1 MKIIRDGQEFQ
12 LTYNELC
19 EAHKEFVINWMAD
32 AVSEELENSNLSN
45 EMVREL
51 AEDAYFL
58 YSKGDGLTEYE
69 AVQFTVEEYK
79 NKY

>member
-32 AVSEELENSNLSN
+32 AVNEELENSNLSN

-51 AEDAYFL
+51 AEYGRNDCKCTSGYGK
-58 YSKGDGLTEYE
+58 SDC
-69 AVQFTVEEYK
+69 
-79 NKY
+79 